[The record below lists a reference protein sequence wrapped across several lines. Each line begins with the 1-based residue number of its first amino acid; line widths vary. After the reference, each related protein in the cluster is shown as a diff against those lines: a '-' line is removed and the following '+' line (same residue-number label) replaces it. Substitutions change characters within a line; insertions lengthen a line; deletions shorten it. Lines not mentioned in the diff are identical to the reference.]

1 MYELN
6 NDFIGW
12 LKIENTNINYP
23 IMQTD
28 SNRKDYYLKRNFYKE
43 YSQLGTPYIAEFCDV
58 LKSDNLIIYGH
69 HISNYQMFGEE
80 MQDAI
85 GKEVK
90 RLIDTAYNDAQE
102 ILRQNV
108 ETLHAI
114 AKVLITK
121 EKINEEEFNKFFA

>member
-1 MYELN
+1 
-6 NDFIGW
+6 
-12 LKIENTNINYP
+12 
-23 IMQTD
+23 
-28 SNRKDYYLKRNFYKE
+28 
-43 YSQLGTPYIAEFCDV
+43 
-58 LKSDNLIIYGH
+58 
-69 HISNYQMFGEE
+69 

-90 RLIDTAYNDAQE
+90 ILIDTAYNDAQE